1 MKFYCGC
8 GFRTIRKSTYDLH
21 IKTCKD
27 ADKKYQP
34 PPADYSKYQNA
45 IKTQLSLNIEDL
57 YFKSSDDYTYMC
69 EHVNNMQGNEYLNFI
84 RSKFSTFYEN
94 NLDLLIEKCQL
105 NDKYG
110 KTKKNNFDNFTS
122 CSPSNLRYILHT
134 LLILED
140 MKKYNLNNIDI
151 IEIGGGY
158 GGLCFFVNSLAPL
171 YNINIKSYTIFDLLE
186 PSLLQEKYLNALNI
200 NNVNFYQLD
209 NFKTLNK
216 NSFLISTYA
225 FSEISMSIQNK
236 YSEKIINPYT
246 NFGFISWNDISLYN
260 FVENSIIEKEKEYP
274 LTGGKY
280 NYYVRYYP
288 KYFKI

>member
-1 MKFYCGC
+1 MGYEKYANF
-8 GFRTIRKSTYDLH
+8 
-21 IKTCKD
+21 IK
-27 ADKKYQP
+27 
-34 PPADYSKYQNA
+34 N
-45 IKTQLSLNIEDL
+45 TQLNLEPDDL
-57 YFKSSDDYTYMC
+57 YFKNSGDYTYMC
-69 EHVNNMQGNEYLNFI
+69 EHVNNRQGNEYLNFI
-84 RSKFSTFYEN
+84 RSKFSSFYEN
-94 NLDLLIEKCQL
+94 NLNVLIEKCQL

-171 YNINIKSYTIFDLLE
+171 YNININSYTIFDLLE

-225 FSEISMSIQNK
+225 FSEISMSIQNE
-236 YSEKIINPYT
+236 YSEKIINPFVK
-246 NFGFISWNDISLYN
+246 FGFIAWNAISVYE
-260 FVENSIIEKEKEYP
+260 FIKDSTIENETEYP
-274 LTGGKY
+274 LTGGH
-280 NYYVRYYP
+280 NNRFVRFFP
-288 KYFKI
+288 NKEIIEN